1 MNIKEVVILDAVA
14 LFHLNK
20 SDPPK
25 ILKTLQEKIIKNEI
39 KVVIPA
45 IAILEIL
52 WKSANKELK
61 VLQN

>member
-1 MNIKEVVILDAVA
+1 MNKKEVVILDAVA